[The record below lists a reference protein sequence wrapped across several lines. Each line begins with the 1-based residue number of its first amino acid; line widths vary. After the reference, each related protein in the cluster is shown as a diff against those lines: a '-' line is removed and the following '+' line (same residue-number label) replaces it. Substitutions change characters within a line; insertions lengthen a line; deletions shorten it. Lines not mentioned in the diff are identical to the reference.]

1 MSKQITTAIILIYC
15 SVFIA
20 SSIYV
25 MIPLQPI
32 LAETFDVSLS
42 YMSLSSTLFVFPYAF
57 GLLLFGVLADRLPLR
72 NILLVGMALLA
83 IVTGLLS
90 LTNSIDSLIFLRV
103 FQGIL
108 AASFAPVSF
117 AYCFKHFKGS
127 LQAFVIAMIN
137 TGFLFAGV
145 FGQIISAFFADLF
158 SYQAV
163 FIAFFCFYLSCFIG
177 LFLTLESSSSKQTYR
192 LNNLFSTILSC
203 FKHQSLQKLYA
214 ITFFLLL
221 TIMLFY
227 GSFEIFLFTEWR
239 DFPFSLQLFRTI
251 SLIGIIPA
259 FFASPLI
266 KRFGSENILMFQL
279 GVMVVGFI
287 PIVICLNVAT
297 ALFAS
302 LLMIA
307 STSLTIPMVV
317 LLVGKHASSHK
328 STAVAVYSFTLLI
341 GASLGSTLASYL
353 SFTTVITIIPIAF
366 IGLCLFSGLM
376 IHSNQ
381 K

>member
-1 MSKQITTAIILIYC
+1 MSKQITTAGTLIYC

-25 MIPLQPI
+25 MIPLQPM
-32 LAETFDVSLS
+32 LAEMYDVSLS
-42 YMSLSSTLFVFPYAF
+42 YVSLSSTLFVFPYAF

-72 NILLVGMALLA
+72 NILLVGMGLLCL
-83 IVTGLLS
+83 VTGLLS
-90 LTNSIDSLIFLRV
+90 LSNSINSLIFLRI

-108 AASFAPVSF
+108 AACFAPVTF
-117 AYCFKHFKGS
+117 AYCFKHFEGS
-127 LQAFVIAMIN
+127 LQAVVIAMIN

-145 FGQIISAFFADLF
+145 FGQITSVFFTNLF
-158 SYQAV
+158 TYQAV
-163 FIAFFCFYLSCFIG
+163 FVAFFFFYLSSLIG
-177 LFLTLESSSSKQTYR
+177 LFLTLQTSSSKKVFRQ
-192 LNNLFSTILSC
+192 NNLFSTILSC
-203 FKHQSLQKLYA
+203 FRHQSLRKLYS

-227 GSFEIFLFTEWR
+227 GSFEIFIFTEWR

-259 FFASPLI
+259 FFASYLI
-266 KRFGSENILMFQL
+266 KRFGPKNVLTFQL
-279 GVMVVGFI
+279 GVMVIGFI
-287 PIVICLNVAT
+287 PAIIFLNVAT

-307 STSLTIPMVV
+307 STSLTIPIVV
-317 LLVGKHASSHK
+317 LLVGRHATTHK

-341 GASLGSTLASYL
+341 GASLGSTLASYIP
-353 SFTTVITIIPIAF
+353 FTYVMILIPISF
-366 IGLCLFSGLM
+366 IGLCFFSRTLPD
-376 IHSNQ
+376 SN
-381 K
+381 